1 MLYYLDTMIVVYAV
15 EGTPANQQRAL
26 KHLAGLESAGHDFA
40 ISDFTLTECL
50 VPHLAPN
57 HSLQLSEF
65 YQFFHGPGLRTISLT
80 AAMYTRAAAI
90 RGTHAYP
97 ANSAAKPRRIGL
109 ADAIHLSVAIE
120 SGCHVFLTNDSR
132 LANFQ
137 GITVELLP

>member
-1 MLYYLDTMIVVYAV
+1 MIVVYAV

-26 KHLAGLESAGHDFA
+26 THLAGLESVGHEFA

-80 AAMYTRAAAI
+80 SAMYTRAAAI
-90 RGTHAYP
+90 RGSHTYP
-97 ANSAAKPRRIGL
+97 AASPKRIGL

-137 GITVELLP
+137 GIMVELLP